1 MQKKKSLLRYYCKF
15 VTDDNKL
22 VMILKG
28 PANLK
33 NMLKNLLSY
42 FYDTLVGL
50 PKEGIPNLFIAL
62 WTSWNLLTHKEIS
75 KVFATFFCLMKLP
88 FGKVFI
94 RFEGPEPSIFKFS
107 DGL

>member
-1 MQKKKSLLRYYCKF
+1 MDLERLNNAKKKSLLRYYCKF

-42 FYDTLVGL
+42 FYDTLVLDSQKKAYRICLLLYEPLEIYLRIRKFQRFLRFFL
-50 PKEGIPNLFIAL
+50 PNEIA
-62 WTSWNLLTHKEIS
+62 
-75 KVFATFFCLMKLP
+75 F
-88 FGKVFI
+88 
-94 RFEGPEPSIFKFS
+94 
-107 DGL
+107 

>member
-1 MQKKKSLLRYYCKF
+1 MDLERLNNAKKKSLLRYYCKF

-42 FYDTLVGL
+42 FNDTLIVGL

-62 WTSWNLLTHKEIS
+62 
-75 KVFATFFCLMKLP
+75 
-88 FGKVFI
+88 
-94 RFEGPEPSIFKFS
+94 
-107 DGL
+107 